1 MVHAIAW
8 AFVGGA
14 DYGVLAA
21 AAVTLAGVGI
31 AIATL
36 RPSSWREQA

>member
-1 MVHAIAW
+1 VQVIAW

-21 AAVTLAGVGI
+21 AAVTLAGAAV
-31 AIATL
+31 AFAAL
-36 RPSSWREQA
+36 RPRSVRERA